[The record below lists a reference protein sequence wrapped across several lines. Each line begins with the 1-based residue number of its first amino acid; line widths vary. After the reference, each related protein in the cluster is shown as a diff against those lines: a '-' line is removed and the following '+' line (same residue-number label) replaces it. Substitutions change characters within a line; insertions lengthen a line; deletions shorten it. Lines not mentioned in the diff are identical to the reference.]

1 MLPAFS
7 RVRVFVYSE
16 PCDMRSGISRLTGLV
31 RSGMNQDPLNGHC
44 YCFLNR
50 RRNQV
55 KVLYWDRSGYCIWMK
70 KLTKGTFTY
79 LSGGQLNPA
88 EFFALLEGA
97 RKEDLE
103 QAEKKRYLC

>member
-1 MLPAFS
+1 
-7 RVRVFVYSE
+7 
-16 PCDMRSGISRLTGLV
+16 
-31 RSGMNQDPLNGHC
+31 
-44 YCFLNR
+44 
-50 RRNQV
+50 
-55 KVLYWDRSGYCIWMK
+55 MK